1 MSSSPPSLTTISA
14 DLATLSANP
23 QRAKLA
29 EAAKQFEAIFVRQM
43 LAAARKAD
51 FGGEDVLGSKDMD
64 TFRQMQDERFAEIAA
79 QRGSFGLAKMIE
91 ARVAGQ
97 IDPPASGPASGGR

>member
-1 MSSSPPSLTTISA
+1 MSSSPTLATISA
-14 DLATLSANP
+14 NLAAPKAPSP
-23 QRAKLA
+23 ERAKLA

-43 LAAARKAD
+43 LAAARKTD

-91 ARVAGQ
+91 ARLAGQ
-97 IDPPASGPASGGR
+97 ISAQNAGEAK